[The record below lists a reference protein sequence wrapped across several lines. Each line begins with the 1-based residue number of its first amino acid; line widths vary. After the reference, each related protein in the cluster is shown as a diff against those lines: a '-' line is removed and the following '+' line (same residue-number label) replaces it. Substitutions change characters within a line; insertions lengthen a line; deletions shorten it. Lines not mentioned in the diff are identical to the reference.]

1 MEEILEKLVLE
12 TLINKSDS
20 GNIYAQVS
28 LGFLYW
34 ECIKVENNFNKAFEY
49 FKQAAKHNSFALV
62 NLAHFYENGIGVLK
76 DNDKALE
83 YYQLAAENGN
93 ITAQVRL
100 ARLYFH
106 NITSSNIKEKMKE
119 SFRWW
124 KKAADQGDCIAQVN
138 VAYMLKKGWGV
149 NKNTRQ
155 AREWY
160 NKAVENAKK
169 EGRHLLS
176 INEYY
181 KSGDSVFTYHGSN
194 ISSKDWYTYIKLD
207 GDSETLLCFSFLYDR
222 HYNIEPEYEDL
233 FLWCRKLAENDNI
246 LAQTELGIMYL
257 CAEGI
262 QQNLEAAYKCFSIAA
277 EKKDALASF
286 LLSLMY
292 KNGDVVKQ
300 DNSKAEELWQKS
312 KFNLTVKEISYYSDI
327 YYKNRNG
334 VSPKFN
340 KPKQEYPQI
349 NPKQE
354 PSSVYDIS
362 KKEVTIIDKEL
373 TIKEKELNKD
383 VFNMPNPVT
392 IMGRSSS
399 ITNSFVNGIIPVI
412 EPTEDEIHDALTILE
427 QNEDD
432 VRCVYCGDKKTEWDH
447 LYPLI
452 VNKKHTGYITEIAN
466 LVPACGKCNQSKGN
480 SNWKEW
486 MLSNAEKS
494 PKTRGIKDLDRRI
507 EIIENYDKYFQKRII
522 NLEELAGKELWE
534 KYQRAYDSIIFNME
548 SAQKIMDEIKKRISV
563 SPANVVS
570 KISERPR
577 KVFVVN
583 KRPEVKNEEKIPLQH
598 NQSSTVQTNNMNK
611 ESIDRVIQMP
621 SQFWDGF
628 QNYLVKRGYKL
639 YTPSH
644 LPSTVFEYRN
654 AVSEIKEIEGFS
666 LEDFCLNIDSIIRDY
681 DVGGIKEE
689 LGRKKHNTW
698 INALRRFR
706 EYLCFIL

>member
-1 MEEILEKLVLE
+1 MQHRLP
-12 TLINKSDS
+12 
-20 GNIYAQVS
+20 VS
-28 LGFLYW
+28 CTGGLCCFLYW

-49 FKQAAKHNSFALV
+49 FQQAAKHNSSALV

-83 YYQLAAENGN
+83 YYQLAAEHGN

-100 ARLYFH
+100 ASLYIH
-106 NITSSNIKEKMKE
+106 NNTISTINENMKE
-119 SFRWW
+119 SFKWW
-124 KKAADQGDCIAQVN
+124 KKAADQGDCYAQVN

-149 NKNTRQ
+149 TKNTRQ

-169 EGRHLLS
+169 KGHHLLS
-176 INEYY
+176 IDEYY
-181 KSGDSVFTYHGSN
+181 KSGVGVFTYHGGY
-194 ISSKDWYTYIKLD
+194 ISSKDWYTHIKQD
-207 GDSETLLCFSFLYDR
+207 GDSETVLCFSFLYDR
-222 HYNIEPEYEDL
+222 KHDIEPEYEDL
-233 FLWCRKLAENDNI
+233 FLWCRKLAEDGNI

-312 KFNLTVKEISYYSDI
+312 KFNLTVEEISYYSDI

-354 PSSVYDIS
+354 SSSVYDIP

-412 EPTEDEIHDALTILE
+412 EPTEDEIQDALTILE

-507 EIIENYDKYFQKRII
+507 EIIENYDKHFQKRII

-548 SAQKIMDEIKKRISV
+548 SAQNIMDEIKKKISV

-570 KISERPR
+570 KTSERPR

-583 KRPEVKNEEKIPLQH
+583 KRPEVQNEGKTPLQH

-666 LEDFCLNIDSIIRDY
+666 LEDFCLNIDSIISDY

-706 EYLCFIL
+706 EYLSFIL

>member
-1 MEEILEKLVLE
+1 
-12 TLINKSDS
+12 
-20 GNIYAQVS
+20 
-28 LGFLYW
+28 
-34 ECIKVENNFNKAFEY
+34 
-49 FKQAAKHNSFALV
+49 
-62 NLAHFYENGIGVLK
+62 
-76 DNDKALE
+76 
-83 YYQLAAENGN
+83 
-93 ITAQVRL
+93 
-100 ARLYFH
+100 
-106 NITSSNIKEKMKE
+106 
-119 SFRWW
+119 
-124 KKAADQGDCIAQVN
+124 
-138 VAYMLKKGWGV
+138 MLKKGWGV

-176 INEYY
+176 IDEYY
-181 KSGDSVFTYHGSN
+181 KSGASIFTYHGGY
-194 ISSKDWYTYIKLD
+194 ISSKEWYTYIKLD
-207 GDSETLLCFSFLYDR
+207 GDSETVLCFSFLYDR
-222 HYNIEPEYEDL
+222 NHDTEPEYEDL
-233 FLWCRKLAENDNI
+233 FLWCRKLAENGNV

-373 TIKEKELNKD
+373 TIKEIELNKD

-427 QNEDD
+427 QNKDD

-507 EIIENYDKYFQKRII
+507 EIIENYDKHFQKRII

-548 SAQKIMDEIKKRISV
+548 SAQNIMDEIKKKISV

-570 KISERPR
+570 KTLERPR
-577 KVFVVN
+577 KVFLVN
-583 KRPEVKNEEKIPLQH
+583 KRPEVQFELYPKTKDTTQFMVNGTPTGGKGPTVYAAVKAFIDSHPNISVQELKSAFPDYLAKPGFGKMIRKVEDVTPNEWSGSRFNKHPISLSDGTRITVSTQWKPD
-598 NQSSTVQTNNMNK
+598 NMQS
-611 ESIDRVIQMP
+611 
-621 SQFWDGF
+621 F
-628 QNYLVKRGYKL
+628 
-639 YTPSH
+639 
-644 LPSTVFEYRN
+644 
-654 AVSEIKEIEGFS
+654 IEGVKK
-666 LEDFCLNIDSIIRDY
+666 L
-681 DVGGIKEE
+681 GIAIVPV
-689 LGRKKHNTW
+689 N
-698 INALRRFR
+698 
-706 EYLCFIL
+706 